1 MAAEPMIENAPSTEL
16 VYRAHNGPVVIVSGR
31 SPILNVKE
39 GKPYDFRWTAV
50 YVTTTDAWQIAV
62 SQATRLS

>member
-1 MAAEPMIENAPSTEL
+1 MIVA
-16 VYRAHNGPVVIVSGR
+16 GR

-39 GKPYDFRWTAV
+39 QKPYDFRWVTV
-50 YVTTTDAWQIAV
+50 YVTALSGWQLAA